1 MTFFSI
7 LAEQAAMYSLSTPYS
22 SGKQRT
28 PPSSPDAP
36 RPAYSILCDETRTL
50 MLGCLR
56 KISSVIQKN
65 ERRIEER
72 NRIAEQEKQSSQA
85 AQIVSTNLRD
95 LLTRFLLKIPYLKP
109 SQSPTTIV
117 QLKPLLPMEIVELLI
132 NTKTKYCEM
141 FQVNKSIQNQSLFE
155 EIFF

>member
-1 MTFFSI
+1 MTILRNHYIS
-7 LAEQAAMYSLSTPYS
+7 LAEQVAMYSHSTPYS
-22 SGKQRT
+22 PNKQRIS
-28 PPSSPDAP
+28 PPSSPSGP

-72 NRIAEQEKQSSQA
+72 NRLTELEKQKSTQA

-95 LLTRFLLKIPYLKP
+95 LLQRFLLKLPYIKP
-109 SQSPTTIV
+109 QQTT
-117 QLKPLLPMEIVELLI
+117 
-132 NTKTKYCEM
+132 TTY
-141 FQVNKSIQNQSLFE
+141 SIQTTFTIGYCGIINE
-155 EIFF
+155 YKK